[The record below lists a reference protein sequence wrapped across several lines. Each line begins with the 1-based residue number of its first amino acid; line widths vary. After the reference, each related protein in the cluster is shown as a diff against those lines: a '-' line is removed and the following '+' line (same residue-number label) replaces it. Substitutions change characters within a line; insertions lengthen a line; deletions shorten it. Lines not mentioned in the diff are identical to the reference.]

1 MLRIAPL
8 FALPL
13 APLLAAACAK
23 PPATI
28 TIAAPTPTVHIA
40 TPSSP
45 PAPPPSA
52 GAPEAATA
60 TLQVAT
66 ATTPPPPPPRPP
78 QPPLPPSHTRPA
90 RVAPPMSDGAGPRIT
105 FGRAFTERLLP
116 GFYGRFETE
125 YFEVRDVV
133 ITGMLLG
140 LEGWG
145 TEGATA
151 GGFAIPVSLFAGGR
165 GGPGGGPKSPVLFAT
180 AGIGIDVLVY
190 DRIGQIDGFGL
201 LSPFCVATAGVEAV
215 PGVRLLADARAAYR
229 WHWTARSNA
238 QYQIGF
244 TLGLNS
250 YLWDGP

>member
-1 MLRIAPL
+1 MAPPRRPPVLSLAPL
-8 FALPL
+8 FAVPL
-13 APLLAAACAK
+13 ASLLAAGCAK
-23 PPATI
+23 PPTTI
-28 TIAAPTPTVHIA
+28 RIAAPTPTLRIA
-40 TPSSP
+40 APTP
-45 PAPPPSA
+45 
-52 GAPEAATA
+52 
-60 TLQVAT
+60 TLQIA
-66 ATTPPPPPPRPP
+66 APTPPPPRA
-78 QPPLPPSHTRPA
+78 A
-90 RVAPPMSDGAGPRIT
+90 RVAPAMSDGAGPRVT
-105 FGRAFTERLLP
+105 FGRTFTERLAP

-145 TEGATA
+145 TEGAKA
-151 GGFAIPVSLFAGGR
+151 GGFAIPVSLYAGGR
-165 GGPGGGPKSPVLFAT
+165 GGPFDGPKSPVLFAT

-190 DRIGQIDGFGL
+190 DRIDDLDGFGL
-201 LSPFCVATAGVEAV
+201 LSPFCGATAGVEAV

-229 WHWTARSNA
+229 WHWTAPSNA